1 MEQIVLSLW
10 QGTASR
16 HSCKEKHSHRV
27 LSSRSSLGTCSDWKG
42 LSWRRGTR
50 PGSKVAKLERWAAG
64 WHPGCSW
71 SRNQRAAKS

>member
-10 QGTASR
+10 QGTPSR

-42 LSWRRGTR
+42 LSWRRSTQTWVESCKAGEV
-50 PGSKVAKLERWAAG
+50 GSWLAPRLLVE
-64 WHPGCSW
+64 
-71 SRNQRAAKS
+71 